1 MKQVVIDMTA
11 VKEAGFLST
20 GSPEIRHAMQ
30 VMPGHIEKHW
40 SCSGGKGGRRM
51 GKSLYCGLLG
61 SAGEVRRSRS
71 CRSIKK
77 IRKLSQVSHQL
88 MAGELGW
95 KEPQMEYYS
104 PCP

>member
-1 MKQVVIDMTA
+1 
-11 VKEAGFLST
+11 
-20 GSPEIRHAMQ
+20 
-30 VMPGHIEKHW
+30 
-40 SCSGGKGGRRM
+40 M

-95 KEPQMEYYS
+95 KETQMEYYS
-104 PCP
+104 PCPLRVPILKLSDVGGTLQARETNVRGKKSLYK